1 MTAARPARAPR
12 GGGVASGAS
21 RRPTR
26 RFERELSRAGEL
38 VVASVDEVGR
48 GSLAGPVSVG
58 VVVVS
63 FEGRVPS
70 GLRDSKLLAP
80 HRRERL
86 VPAIRSWAQACAVG
100 HAGADEIDAV
110 GIVAA
115 LRLAG
120 RRAMAQILAAG
131 IAPDVVL
138 LDGSHDWYSQP
149 PDLFVGLEADD
160 GVGPGLANDGV
171 GPGLVGGW
179 EPRVVTRVKA
189 DLTCSGVAAAS
200 ILAKVERD
208 SIMVELHESD
218 PRYAWDANKGYA
230 SGDHLAALAAH
241 GPSEW
246 HRRSWR
252 LPARGVGAEG
262 GTQAGLWTGREA
274 AFPEASGTGAPGE
287 A

>member
-1 MTAARPARAPR
+1 M
-12 GGGVASGAS
+12 
-21 RRPTR
+21 
-26 RFERELSRAGEL
+26 
-38 VVASVDEVGR
+38 DEVGR

-63 FEGRVPS
+63 FEGRAPS

-80 HRRERL
+80 RRREQL
-86 VPAIRSWAQACAVG
+86 VPAIRSWARACAVG

-120 RRAMAQILAAG
+120 RRATARILAAG

-149 PDLFVGLEADD
+149 LDLFAGLEADD
-160 GVGPGLANDGV
+160 GVGPGPAGGC
-171 GPGLVGGW
+171 GPGGC

-208 SIMVELHESD
+208 SLMVALHESD

-252 LPARGVGAEG
+252 LPVREVGAEG
-262 GTQAGLWTGREA
+262 GTQAGPCTGQEA
-274 AFPEASGTGAPGE
+274 ALSPASEAGIPGE